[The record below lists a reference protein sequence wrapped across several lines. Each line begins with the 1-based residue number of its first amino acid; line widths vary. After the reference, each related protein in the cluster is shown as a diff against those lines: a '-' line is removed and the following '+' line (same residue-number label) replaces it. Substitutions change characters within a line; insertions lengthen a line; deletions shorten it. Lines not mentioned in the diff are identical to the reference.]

1 MSLFAVLLFS
11 MLTLDSKFVSEVL
24 RARFPKV
31 AERIDDCEAKL
42 KAMGCKWATPLF
54 GRFYNYCINGPRAQV
69 LGVSTEPHVDGKN
82 LALMLCGVFVWGEFH
97 IGPLVIYCADTV
109 R

>member
-1 MSLFAVLLFS
+1 

-42 KAMGCKWATPLF
+42 KAMGCEWATPLF
-54 GRFYNYCINGPRAQV
+54 GRFHNYCINGPRAQV

-109 R
+109 P